1 MTKIAPR
8 CKCFLKKHLL
18 FFNMKKYT
26 LLFISYALLFL
37 NHCSTDLEET
47 IETDIITPS
56 NEVTEP
62 VNNTNNSNNTSSQNT
77 TTTTSFDHKGML
89 INWADNIIIPAIT
102 DFQNSLIQLQETANT
117 FTNDPAVE
125 NLTSLREIW
134 LTSYSKWQ
142 YVEMFDI
149 GVAEEIYFKNRMNL
163 YPVNTGKVEDNIS
176 NQNYDLEIS
185 SNFSSQGFSTIDYL
199 LFGIDDNDDN
209 IISKYSD
216 TNLNYGTYLRDI
228 VDKMVDLTN
237 QVKAQWESSYR
248 ESFIESIDNTATSS
262 INLIV
267 NDFIFYF
274 EKGYRANKFGIP
286 AGVFS
291 GNPLPDRIES
301 YYGEKY
307 SKILALEAG
316 NAIDQFFNG
325 NNYLD
330 SSEIGLSLNQY
341 LDYLE
346 DDVENKLSEK
356 INNQLKIAKDKILEL
371 NDNFKTQIEDN
382 NNQMLATYDAI
393 QKTVVLLKVDMLQK
407 LNISVDYADAD
418 GD

>member
-1 MTKIAPR
+1 
-8 CKCFLKKHLL
+8 
-18 FFNMKKYT
+18 MKKYT
-26 LLFISYALLFL
+26 LLFISYTLLFL
-37 NHCSTDLEET
+37 NHCSSDLDET
-47 IETDIITPS
+47 FEIDVITPS

-62 VNNTNNSNNTSSQNT
+62 VNNTISQNT
-77 TTTTSFDHKGML
+77 ATTTSFDHKGML

-102 DFQNSLIQLQETANT
+102 DFQNSLIQLQETVNT

-125 NLTSLREIW
+125 NFSILKEIW

-163 YPVNTGKVEDNIS
+163 YPVNIGRVEDNIS
-176 NQNYDLEIS
+176 NQNYDLEKS

-199 LFGIDDNDDN
+199 LFGIDDNEDN

-216 TNLNYGTYLRDI
+216 TNLNYGAYLNDI
-228 VDKMVDLTN
+228 IAKMVDLTN
-237 QVKAQWESSYR
+237 HVKTQWESSYR

-325 NNYLD
+325 KNYTD

-346 DDVENKLSEK
+346 EDIENKLSEK

-371 NDNFKTQIEDN
+371 NDNFKMQIEDN

>member
-1 MTKIAPR
+1 
-8 CKCFLKKHLL
+8 
-18 FFNMKKYT
+18 MKKYT
-26 LLFISYALLFL
+26 LLFISYTLLFL
-37 NHCSTDLEET
+37 NHCSSDLDET
-47 IETDIITPS
+47 FEIEVITPS

-62 VNNTNNSNNTSSQNT
+62 VNNTSSSNNNSSQNT
-77 TTTTSFDHKGML
+77 GTTTSFDHKGML

-125 NLTSLREIW
+125 NLSILKEIW

-149 GVAEEIYFKNRMNL
+149 GIAEEIYFKNRMNL
-163 YPVNTGKVEDNIS
+163 YPVNTGRVEDNIS
-176 NQNYDLEIS
+176 NQNYDLEKS

-199 LFGIDDNDDN
+199 LFGIDDNEDN

-216 TNLNYGTYLRDI
+216 TNLNYGAYLNDI
-228 VDKMVDLTN
+228 IAKMVDLTN
-237 QVKAQWESSYR
+237 QVKTQWESSYR

-325 NNYLD
+325 KNYTD

-346 DDVENKLSEK
+346 EDVENKLSEK

-371 NDNFKTQIEDN
+371 NDNFKMQIEDN

>member
-1 MTKIAPR
+1 
-8 CKCFLKKHLL
+8 
-18 FFNMKKYT
+18 MKKYT
-26 LLFISYALLFL
+26 LLFISYTLLFL
-37 NHCSTDLEET
+37 NHCSSDLDET
-47 IETDIITPS
+47 FEIEVITPS

-62 VNNTNNSNNTSSQNT
+62 VNNTSSSNNNSSQNT
-77 TTTTSFDHKGML
+77 ATTTSFDHKGML

-102 DFQNSLIQLQETANT
+102 DFQNSLIQLQETVNT

-125 NLTSLREIW
+125 NFSILKEIW

-163 YPVNTGKVEDNIS
+163 YPVNIGRVEDNIS
-176 NQNYDLEIS
+176 NQNYDLEKS

-199 LFGIDDNDDN
+199 LFGIDNNEDN
-209 IISKYSD
+209 IIKKYSD
-216 TNLNYGTYLRDI
+216 TNLNYGAYLNDI
-228 VDKMVDLTN
+228 IAKMVDLTN
-237 QVKAQWESSYR
+237 QVKTQWESSYR

-325 NNYLD
+325 KNYTD

-346 DDVENKLSEK
+346 EDVENKLSEK

-371 NDNFKTQIEDN
+371 NDNFKMQIEDN

>member
-1 MTKIAPR
+1 
-8 CKCFLKKHLL
+8 
-18 FFNMKKYT
+18 MKKYT

-346 DDVENKLSEK
+346 DDIENKLSEK

>member
-1 MTKIAPR
+1 
-8 CKCFLKKHLL
+8 
-18 FFNMKKYT
+18 MKKYT
-26 LLFISYALLFL
+26 LLFISYTLLFL

-56 NEVTEP
+56 NDVTEP
-62 VNNTNNSNNTSSQNT
+62 VNNTSNSNNTSSQNT

-117 FTNDPAVE
+117 FTNDPAAE

-216 TNLNYGTYLRDI
+216 TNLNYGTYLSDI

-248 ESFIESIDNTATSS
+248 QSFIESTDNTATSS

-325 NNYLD
+325 KNYLD

-371 NDNFKTQIEDN
+371 NDNFKIQIEDN

>member
-102 DFQNSLIQLQETANT
+102 DFQNSLIQLQETANI

>member
-1 MTKIAPR
+1 
-8 CKCFLKKHLL
+8 
-18 FFNMKKYT
+18 MKKYT
-26 LLFISYALLFL
+26 LLFISYTLLFL

-62 VNNTNNSNNTSSQNT
+62 VNNTSNSNNTSSQNT

-102 DFQNSLIQLQETANT
+102 DFENSLIQLQETANT

-216 TNLNYGTYLRDI
+216 TNLNYGTYLGDI

-237 QVKAQWESSYR
+237 QVKSQWESSYR
-248 ESFIESIDNTATSS
+248 ESFIESTDNTATSS

-325 NNYLD
+325 KNYLD

-346 DDVENKLSEK
+346 DGVENKLSEK

>member
-1 MTKIAPR
+1 M
-8 CKCFLKKHLL
+8 KKH
-18 FFNMKKYT
+18 T
-26 LLFISYALLFL
+26 LLFISYTLLFL
-37 NHCSTDLEET
+37 NHCSSDLEET
-47 IETDIITPS
+47 IETEIITPS

-62 VNNTNNSNNTSSQNT
+62 VNNTSNSNNTSSQNT
-77 TTTTSFDHKGML
+77 TTNISFDHKGML

-117 FTNDPAVE
+117 FTNDPTVE

-149 GVAEEIYFKNRMNL
+149 GVAEEIYFKNRINL

-216 TNLNYGTYLRDI
+216 TNLNYGTYLSDV

-237 QVKAQWESSYR
+237 QVKEQWESSYR

-325 NNYLD
+325 KNYLD

-341 LDYLE
+341 LDHLE

-382 NNQMLATYDAI
+382 NNQMLTTYDAI

>member
-1 MTKIAPR
+1 
-8 CKCFLKKHLL
+8 
-18 FFNMKKYT
+18 MKKYT
-26 LLFISYALLFL
+26 LLFISYTLLFL
-37 NHCSTDLEET
+37 NHCSSDLDET
-47 IETDIITPS
+47 FEIEVITPS

-62 VNNTNNSNNTSSQNT
+62 VNNTSSSNNNSSQNT
-77 TTTTSFDHKGML
+77 ATTTSFDHKGML

-125 NLTSLREIW
+125 NLSILKEIW

-163 YPVNTGKVEDNIS
+163 YPVNIGRVEDNIS
-176 NQNYDLEIS
+176 NQNYDLEKS

-199 LFGIDDNDDN
+199 LFGIDDNEDN

-216 TNLNYGTYLRDI
+216 TNLNYGAYLNDI
-228 VDKMVDLTN
+228 IAKMVDLTN
-237 QVKAQWESSYR
+237 QVKTQWESSYR

-325 NNYLD
+325 KNYTD

-346 DDVENKLSEK
+346 EDVENKLSEK

-371 NDNFKTQIEDN
+371 NDNFKMQIEDN

>member
-1 MTKIAPR
+1 
-8 CKCFLKKHLL
+8 
-18 FFNMKKYT
+18 MKKYT
-26 LLFISYALLFL
+26 LLFISYTLLFL
-37 NHCSTDLEET
+37 NHCSDDLEET
-47 IETDIITPS
+47 IEAEIITPS
-56 NEVTEP
+56 NELTQP
-62 VNNTNNSNNTSSQNT
+62 VNNTSNSSNSSSQNT
-77 TTTTSFDHKGML
+77 TATTSYDHKGML
-89 INWADNIIIPAIT
+89 TNWADNIIIPAISN
-102 DFQNSLIQLQETANT
+102 FQNSLIQLQETANT
-117 FTNDPAVE
+117 FTNGPDAE
-125 NLTSLREIW
+125 NLTSLKEIW

-163 YPVNTGKVEDNIS
+163 YPVNAGRIENNIS
-176 NQNYDLEIS
+176 NQDYDLEKS

-199 LFGIDDNDDN
+199 LFGIDDNEDK

-216 TNLNYGTYLRDI
+216 TNLNYGAYLNDI
-228 VDKMVDLTN
+228 IAKMVDLTN
-237 QVKAQWESSYR
+237 QVKSQWESSYR
-248 ESFIESIDNTATSS
+248 DSFIESIDNTATSS

-325 NNYLD
+325 KNYLD
-330 SSEIGLSLNQY
+330 TSEIGLSLNQY

-346 DDVENKLSEK
+346 EGVENKLSEK
-356 INNQLKIAKDKILEL
+356 INNQLKVAKDKILEL
-371 NDNFKTQIEDN
+371 NDNFKMQVEDN
-382 NNQMLATYDAI
+382 NIQMLATYDAI

>member
-1 MTKIAPR
+1 
-8 CKCFLKKHLL
+8 
-18 FFNMKKYT
+18 MKKYT
-26 LLFISYALLFL
+26 LLFISYTLLFL

-56 NEVTEP
+56 NDVTEP
-62 VNNTNNSNNTSSQNT
+62 VNNTSNSNNTSSQNT

-117 FTNDPAVE
+117 FTNDPAAE

-216 TNLNYGTYLRDI
+216 TNLNYGTYLSDI

-248 ESFIESIDNTATSS
+248 QSFIESTDNTATSS

-325 NNYLD
+325 KNYLD

-371 NDNFKTQIEDN
+371 NDNFKIQIEDN
-382 NNQMLATYDAI
+382 NNQILATYDAI

>member
-1 MTKIAPR
+1 M
-8 CKCFLKKHLL
+8 KKH
-18 FFNMKKYT
+18 T
-26 LLFISYALLFL
+26 LLFISYTLLFL
-37 NHCSTDLEET
+37 NHCSSDLEET
-47 IETDIITPS
+47 IETEIITPS

-62 VNNTNNSNNTSSQNT
+62 DNNTSNSNNTSSQNT
-77 TTTTSFDHKGML
+77 TTNISFDHKGML

-117 FTNDPAVE
+117 FTNDPTVE

-149 GVAEEIYFKNRMNL
+149 GVAEEIYFKNRINL

-216 TNLNYGTYLRDI
+216 TNLNYGTYLSDV

-237 QVKAQWESSYR
+237 QVKEQWESSYR

-325 NNYLD
+325 KNYLD

-341 LDYLE
+341 LDHLE

-382 NNQMLATYDAI
+382 NNQMLTTYDAI

>member
-1 MTKIAPR
+1 MQV
-8 CKCFLKKHLL
+8 FFKKNTCSL
-18 FFNMKKYT
+18 FNMKKYT
-26 LLFISYALLFL
+26 LLFISYTLLFL

-56 NEVTEP
+56 NDVTEP
-62 VNNTNNSNNTSSQNT
+62 VNNTSNSNNTSSQNT

-117 FTNDPAVE
+117 FTNDPAAE

-216 TNLNYGTYLRDI
+216 TNLNYGTYLSDI
-228 VDKMVDLTN
+228 VDKMVNLTN

-248 ESFIESIDNTATSS
+248 QSFIESTDNTATSS

-325 NNYLD
+325 KNYLD

-371 NDNFKTQIEDN
+371 NDNFKIQIEDN

>member
-1 MTKIAPR
+1 MQV
-8 CKCFLKKHLL
+8 FFFQKHLL
-18 FFNMKKYT
+18 FLNMKKYT
-26 LLFISYALLFL
+26 LLFISYTLLFL
-37 NHCSTDLEET
+37 NHCSTDLEEI

-62 VNNTNNSNNTSSQNT
+62 VNNSNNTSSQNT

-125 NLTSLREIW
+125 NLTSLREIC

-216 TNLNYGTYLRDI
+216 ANLNYGTYLSDI

-248 ESFIESIDNTATSS
+248 EYFIESIDNTATSS

-325 NNYLD
+325 KNYLD
-330 SSEIGLSLNQY
+330 SSEVGLSLNQY

-346 DDVENKLSEK
+346 DDDENKLSEK

>member
-1 MTKIAPR
+1 
-8 CKCFLKKHLL
+8 
-18 FFNMKKYT
+18 MKKYT
-26 LLFISYALLFL
+26 LLFISYTLLFL
-37 NHCSTDLEET
+37 NHCSDDLEET
-47 IETDIITPS
+47 IEAEIITPS
-56 NEVTEP
+56 NELTQP
-62 VNNTNNSNNTSSQNT
+62 VNNTSNSSNSSSQNT
-77 TTTTSFDHKGML
+77 TATTSYDHKGML
-89 INWADNIIIPAIT
+89 TNWADNIIIPAISN
-102 DFQNSLIQLQETANT
+102 FQNSLIQLQETANT
-117 FTNDPAVE
+117 FTNGPDAE
-125 NLTSLREIW
+125 NLTSLKEIW

-149 GVAEEIYFKNRMNL
+149 DVAEEIYFKNRMNL
-163 YPVNTGKVEDNIS
+163 YPVNAGRIENNIS
-176 NQNYDLEIS
+176 NQDYDLEKS

-199 LFGIDDNDDN
+199 LFGIDDNEDK

-216 TNLNYGTYLRDI
+216 TNLNYGAYLNDI
-228 VDKMVDLTN
+228 IAKMVDLTN
-237 QVKAQWESSYR
+237 QVKSQWESSYR
-248 ESFIESIDNTATSS
+248 DSFIESIDNTATSS

-325 NNYLD
+325 KNYLD
-330 SSEIGLSLNQY
+330 TSEIGLSLNQY

-346 DDVENKLSEK
+346 EGVENKLSEK
-356 INNQLKIAKDKILEL
+356 INNQLKVAKDKILEL
-371 NDNFKTQIEDN
+371 NDNFKMQVEDN
-382 NNQMLATYDAI
+382 NIQMLATYDAI

>member
-1 MTKIAPR
+1 
-8 CKCFLKKHLL
+8 
-18 FFNMKKYT
+18 
-26 LLFISYALLFL
+26 
-37 NHCSTDLEET
+37 
-47 IETDIITPS
+47 
-56 NEVTEP
+56 
-62 VNNTNNSNNTSSQNT
+62 
-77 TTTTSFDHKGML
+77 
-89 INWADNIIIPAIT
+89 
-102 DFQNSLIQLQETANT
+102 
-117 FTNDPAVE
+117 
-125 NLTSLREIW
+125 
-134 LTSYSKWQ
+134 
-142 YVEMFDI
+142 
-149 GVAEEIYFKNRMNL
+149 
-163 YPVNTGKVEDNIS
+163 
-176 NQNYDLEIS
+176 
-185 SNFSSQGFSTIDYL
+185 
-199 LFGIDDNDDN
+199 
-209 IISKYSD
+209 
-216 TNLNYGTYLRDI
+216 
-228 VDKMVDLTN
+228 MVDLTN
-237 QVKAQWESSYR
+237 QVKTQWESSYR

-325 NNYLD
+325 KNYTD

-346 DDVENKLSEK
+346 EDVENKLSEK

-371 NDNFKTQIEDN
+371 NDNFKMQIEDN

>member
-62 VNNTNNSNNTSSQNT
+62 VNNTSNSSNTSSQNT

>member
-307 SKILALEAG
+307 SKTLALEAG